1 MEKVEVVVVGAGLAG
16 LAAAYVLAD
25 AGVEV
30 LVVER
35 GDYPGS
41 KNVTGGR
48 LYLEPVRPYL
58 PDLSVERG
66 APFERR
72 VIKERLTMMAP
83 QASITVEL
91 NSNRFRK
98 EPPYSFTV
106 LRATFDQWLAE
117 KVSEKGALVVPGYKV
132 DDVLMDAPRGRV
144 VGIRSSEAE
153 VQADVVVA
161 ADGILSFI
169 AEKAGL
175 RKRHDPRNFA
185 VGVKEVIELPAE
197 KIQDRFGLQE
207 GEGAAQLFFG
217 AITDGMM
224 GGGFLYTNRQSLS
237 LGLVLGLHDL
247 MAKQPAVQPHDLMEA
262 FKTRPE
268 IQVLIAGGHPVEY
281 SAHTIPEGGLRGIP
295 RLVADGIVVVG
306 DAAGLALNQA
316 VTVRGMDM
324 ALASGV
330 LAARAILRARE
341 KNDFTAASLAYYEQA
356 LKDSFVCK
364 DITTFR
370 SMPEILSN
378 PRLFGEYPQIACDL
392 LEEMLWVG
400 ESPKEKMSSTA
411 LQIIRKKLLQ
421 RAVLGDLWKMRKI

>member
-16 LAAAYVLAD
+16 LATAYVLAQ

-58 PDLSVERG
+58 PDLWEA

-72 VIKERLTMMAP
+72 VVKERLTMMAP
-83 QASITVEL
+83 QASLTVEL
-91 NSNRFRK
+91 DSDHFK
-98 EPPYSFTV
+98 QGPAHSFTV

-117 KVSEKGALVVPGYKV
+117 RAGKQGALIVPGYKV
-132 DDVLMDAPRGRV
+132 DDVLMEHGRV
-144 VGIRSSEAE
+144 VGIRSSDAE
-153 VQADVVVA
+153 VQANVVVA

-175 RKRHDPRNFA
+175 RERHDPRHLA
-185 VGVKEVIELPAE
+185 VGVKEVIELSAE

-217 AITDGMM
+217 SITDGMM
-224 GGGFLYTNRQSLS
+224 GGGFVYTNRQSLS
-237 LGLVLGLHDL
+237 LGLVIGIHDL
-247 MAKQPAVQPHDLMEA
+247 MEKKPPAQPHDLMEA
-262 FKTRPE
+262 FKARPE
-268 IQVLIAGGHPVEY
+268 IQALVAGGHPVEY

-295 RLVADGIVVVG
+295 RLVGDGIVVVG

-324 ALASGV
+324 ALISGV
-330 LAARAILRARE
+330 LAAHAILRARE
-341 KNDFTAASLAYYEQA
+341 LGDYSAATLAHYEQA
-356 LKDSFVCK
+356 LKDSPVYK
-364 DITTFR
+364 DITTFQH
-370 SMPEILSN
+370 MPEILSN
-378 PRLFGEYPQIACDL
+378 PRLFSEYPQAACDL
-392 LEEMLWVG
+392 LEQIMWIG
-400 ESPKEKMSSTA
+400 ASPKEKMSGTA
-411 LQIIRKKLLQ
+411 LRTIRSRFLKP
-421 RAVLGDLWKMRKI
+421 AVIGDLLRMTKI